1 MLIKFS
7 IIFCNIT
14 YLSSFS
20 KRERSCFSLQKC
32 KKDNAKL
39 LKIIFP
45 SNALKS
51 YISYIRF
58 DRDRAAFIISKCRA
72 KPADFAGVVIK
83 LAPFW
88 KSRDNA
94 TWRNSGLAG
103 ILSSQQIVGWPNPVI
118 TIRVGFAPFPP
129 SLLPFSLS
137 FRPFGFCINCTFT
150 TNIESPF
157 GLWHRTGAVLIKI

>member
-7 IIFCNIT
+7 IIFCKIT
-14 YLSSFS
+14 YLSSFF

-58 DRDRAAFIISKCRA
+58 DRDRAAFIISKRRA

-129 SLLPFSLS
+129 SLP
-137 FRPFGFCINCTFT
+137 
-150 TNIESPF
+150 SPF
-157 GLWHRTGAVLIKI
+157 PSDRLDFASTARLLPISSLLLVYDTEPGPF